1 MNSSKL
7 VLASSVLLLSA
18 TLICCQKLSAQTSGS
33 PVGPPAGVKT
43 SGPPAATPIEV
54 NNSPASSPDTAPPLT
69 VYARE
74 VFLDINVTDAKGN
87 PVHGLTRDNFTI
99 LENGKQMV
107 PRSFREHRS
116 DREPAESPAPAKPS
130 LPPNTFT
137 NAAAPESVRPLNVLL
152 IDSLDTPIAT
162 QSIVQKRVLDFVDK
176 VPAGTRLAVFS
187 LSPTG
192 QLSMVQGFTTDP
204 QLLKSALKSKKLNLG
219 IPPLED
225 SGQDTN
231 VDIPPDMMQQGP
243 TPTKNN
249 PSPPPPPPPQPKIDL
264 NVECNHAAARGEY
277 TLTAMVEVARYLSG
291 MPGRKNIIW
300 FSGVFPT
307 RMKDKQGA
315 YCYDFRED
323 LQYADSMLWRSHSVL
338 YPIDSRAMDIQA
350 KNDPNSRIV
359 KLQAVEHLV
368 MEAFAEYTGGKAFY
382 NTNDLAAAAAQ
393 ALDIGSNFYS
403 IAYTPAN
410 QTTDTRLRTISVKVD
425 QPDLTLTYMPGYYA
439 VPLGTTLSGRP
450 VEKATPLQSA
460 MMLGTLQPTQI
471 FFHVGVASAHA
482 TETALPP
489 GNNPGPKAM
498 KPPYRHLT
506 LSYNID
512 INGIQFD
519 QSPDGN
525 VHGQFEFAVN
535 VYDPDDG
542 KLVNSNTMAAKPSL
556 PPDVYQSMLNS
567 GVNLRQEI
575 AVPAKGEYI
584 LRVGV
589 HDLTTDHVGAI
600 EIPVSA
606 ITP

>member
-1 MNSSKL
+1 
-7 VLASSVLLLSA
+7 
-18 TLICCQKLSAQTSGS
+18 
-33 PVGPPAGVKT
+33 
-43 SGPPAATPIEV
+43 V